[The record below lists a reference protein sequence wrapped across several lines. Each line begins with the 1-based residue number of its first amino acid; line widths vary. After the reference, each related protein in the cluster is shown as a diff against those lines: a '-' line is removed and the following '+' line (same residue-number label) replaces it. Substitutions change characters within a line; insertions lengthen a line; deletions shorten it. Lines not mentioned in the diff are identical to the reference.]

1 MKRPNVFLIG
11 AGPGDPGLITARGL
25 DCLRRADVVLHDH
38 LVHERLLRY
47 ARDGAE
53 LIDVGTAAPHPM
65 AQEAICYLLAEKARE
80 GKVVARL
87 KWGDPFVFDRGGEE
101 ALFLHEQRV
110 AFEVVPGVPAAIG
123 VPAYAGVPVT
133 YPGGGDTLT
142 MVRGYEDESKTIPDV
157 DWASI
162 ARLEGTVVC
171 YAGAQQLPRILDA
184 LISNGRSPDETA
196 VIVHNGTLTSQVT
209 KAGTLE
215 SLLHEVRENPP
226 GRPAIL
232 VVGRVVGFREHLRWF
247 DGRPLFGKRVLVTRP
262 REQAAE
268 LCDALAVLGA
278 EAVEAPMIRIAPPED
293 TGPLEQAAV
302 RAGDF
307 DWIVFTSANAVEAFM
322 KALHSGGLDVRA
334 LKGPKLCTV
343 GPSTA
348 AKLAEHG
355 IKVDLLPSEFRAE
368 GVVDAILAQG
378 SLDGAKVLLP
388 RADIGREAIAD
399 ALRAAGAEVTDVT
412 AYRTILDE
420 IHREGDPDIY
430 GMLLDRKIDLVT
442 FTSGSAVRN
451 FAKVYGEE
459 QAADLLRNTE
469 VAAIGPLTSQA
480 AEQLGIRISIQPS
493 TYTIPALVD
502 AIATY
507 FQEKAE
513 GDPAT
518 KSVHA

>member
-1 MKRPNVFLIG
+1 
-11 AGPGDPGLITARGL
+11 
-25 DCLRRADVVLHDH
+25 
-38 LVHERLLRY
+38 
-47 ARDGAE
+47 
-53 LIDVGTAAPHPM
+53 
-65 AQEAICYLLAEKARE
+65 
-80 GKVVARL
+80 
-87 KWGDPFVFDRGGEE
+87 
-101 ALFLHEQRV
+101 
-110 AFEVVPGVPAAIG
+110 
-123 VPAYAGVPVT
+123 
-133 YPGGGDTLT
+133 
-142 MVRGYEDESKTIPDV
+142 
-157 DWASI
+157 
-162 ARLEGTVVC
+162 
-171 YAGAQQLPRILDA
+171 
-184 LISNGRSPDETA
+184 
-196 VIVHNGTLTSQVT
+196 
-209 KAGTLE
+209 
-215 SLLHEVRENPP
+215 
-226 GRPAIL
+226 
-232 VVGRVVGFREHLRWF
+232 
-247 DGRPLFGKRVLVTRP
+247 
-262 REQAAE
+262 
-268 LCDALAVLGA
+268 
-278 EAVEAPMIRIAPPED
+278 
-293 TGPLEQAAV
+293 
-302 RAGDF
+302 
-307 DWIVFTSANAVEAFM
+307 
-322 KALHSGGLDVRA
+322 
-334 LKGPKLCTV
+334 V